1 MKKIT
6 LLVLMNVLMLST
18 LQAQRKSELLAEI
31 DTLRTKLRMV
41 EDSLAK
47 YQRIAS
53 ANEAQAKTLQNQ
65 NESLREANATLM
77 KNLNSFSEISSKN
90 SETVNKALASLKEKE
105 QQMKLITNTFSS
117 NDSSAIALIT
127 KGKQTL
133 GEDAKLGTGNG
144 TVVIGNSLA
153 SLFGSDT
160 ATTLAPESGEWLNRI
175 AQFLNLA
182 PDRKVVVQGLN
193 ITGEFGLTLQQVT
206 AVASALI
213 ENHNVAPERIQI
225 EVRDG
230 NFKEGINIR
239 LEPDHED
246 FYKKVKESL
255 N

>member
-1 MKKIT
+1 MRKTT
-6 LLVLMNVLMLST
+6 LMILFVVMTT
-18 LQAQRKSELLAEI
+18 LAYGQRKSELLAQI
-31 DTLRTKLRMV
+31 DTLKSELQTAN
-41 EDSLAK
+41 DSLAK
-47 YQRIAS
+47 LQRIAS
-53 ANEAQAKTLQNQ
+53 ANEAKANSLQSQ
-65 NESLREANATLM
+65 NESLREANATLL
-77 KNLNSFSEISSKN
+77 KNLNGFAEISNKN
-90 SETVNKALASLKEKE
+90 TETVNKALASLKEKE

-153 SLFGSDT
+153 SLFGNDT
-160 ATTLAPESGEWLNRI
+160 ATTLAPESNDWLGRI
-175 AQFLNLA
+175 AQLLNLA
-182 PDRKVVVQGLN
+182 PERKVVVQGLN

-213 ENHNVAPERIQI
+213 ENHGIAPERIQI